1 MSGETNLAVLLKNLM
16 PVKKPGE
23 YVFVSV
29 APSRV
34 TAELMMSALATF
46 KEKEGISLILEVGAA
61 KEFELT
67 YEGTYSCITC
77 EVHSSL
83 DAVGMTAAMTAAL
96 THTHISANVVAGF
109 YHDHIFVP
117 TTKADQ
123 AVMVLSSLS
132 LE

>member
-16 PVKKPGE
+16 PVKKPGD

-29 APSRV
+29 APDHLSV
-34 TAELMMSALATF
+34 EMMTSALATF
-46 KEKEGISLILEVGAA
+46 KEKEGVSLILEVDAA
-61 KEFELT
+61 KQYGLA
-67 YEGTYSCITC
+67 YEGIYNCITC

-83 DAVGMTAAMTAAL
+83 DAVGMTAAMSAAL
-96 THTHISANVVAGF
+96 THTDISANVVAGF

-117 TTKADQ
+117 TDKADQ
-123 AVMVLSSLS
+123 AVMILSSLS